1 MFAHVRSCSA
11 CSACSKLVQ
20 GMFTRPEHAEHA
32 IDGKNG
38 IYFSDCVPFQH
49 FMLMHVQRVQH
60 VLSLFRACSQGLN
73 MLNMQLTAK
82 MANIFLIMFHFS
94 ITC

>member
-60 VLSLFRACSQGLN
+60 VSACSHLV
-73 MLNMQLTAK
+73 
-82 MANIFLIMFHFS
+82 LIMFNLRSQNLKACCFLFVS
-94 ITC
+94 VT